1 MTTRGD
7 RVIEIVLSRI
17 FLDILKLPF
26 FCPIGVDK
34 TERFGTMAGELKTAL
49 YILTDLR
56 TFMDRY
62 LSKQKISRRY
72 LIKCSGGFI
81 GVSSL
86 TVLLGNCSK
95 SYTELKMSE
104 KALSEKALDYLRKWN
119 SGDQIV
125 SISPIFRNIIE
136 TLVNEPHMNP
146 IGNIEDFDTAKF
158 LCTLKD
164 RTQVKMF
171 TNPKGVDHLFL
182 ADSQGRMIFGSYPL
196 NFLLPL
202 MDCNK
207 ELNEAIN
214 LIAEQKPEINL
225 YNPGERYINLPVH
238 KMTIPEGFDRYRA
251 MELGNLVRITYND
264 YDNSKKKALYLKEG
278 DTILTRKAEMIVNPI
293 TQYWINSSEN
303 SNETDF
309 YKYKVI
315 KILKAKEADK
325 KNHNFGFILEQES
338 EQTNEKTY
346 FVVLRGTISP
356 FEWLKDAKFKLVP
369 PCFEIKGQD
378 NDRVK
383 ISEGFN
389 DIYKSKADGDDL
401 SINDTIQNFLNKL
414 AKEDGGQKKK
424 IYVTGHSLGA
434 ALATLSTLH
443 IAENNFSPTLYAF
456 ASPRVG
462 NLKFAQRFSEKV
474 VYAQAFRIANCED
487 LVNGLP
493 TGTITELTGPEMKKE
508 KDPNDFLTGII
519 EMLPILKSIFS
530 KDAYEHV
537 GQPVYFSHKTGAISS
552 NHNMSVTYC
561 GAI

>member
-1 MTTRGD
+1 
-7 RVIEIVLSRI
+7 
-17 FLDILKLPF
+17 
-26 FCPIGVDK
+26 
-34 TERFGTMAGELKTAL
+34 MAGELKTAL

-238 KMTIPEGFDRYRA
+238 KMTG
-251 MELGNLVRITYND
+251 
-264 YDNSKKKALYLKEG
+264 
-278 DTILTRKAEMIVNPI
+278 
-293 TQYWINSSEN
+293 
-303 SNETDF
+303 
-309 YKYKVI
+309 
-315 KILKAKEADK
+315 
-325 KNHNFGFILEQES
+325 
-338 EQTNEKTY
+338 
-346 FVVLRGTISP
+346 
-356 FEWLKDAKFKLVP
+356 
-369 PCFEIKGQD
+369 
-378 NDRVK
+378 
-383 ISEGFN
+383 
-389 DIYKSKADGDDL
+389 
-401 SINDTIQNFLNKL
+401 
-414 AKEDGGQKKK
+414 
-424 IYVTGHSLGA
+424 
-434 ALATLSTLH
+434 
-443 IAENNFSPTLYAF
+443 
-456 ASPRVG
+456 
-462 NLKFAQRFSEKV
+462 
-474 VYAQAFRIANCED
+474 
-487 LVNGLP
+487 
-493 TGTITELTGPEMKKE
+493 
-508 KDPNDFLTGII
+508 TGI
-519 EMLPILKSIFS
+519 
-530 KDAYEHV
+530 V
-537 GQPVYFSHKTGAISS
+537 
-552 NHNMSVTYC
+552 
-561 GAI
+561 